1 MTLSGRIP
9 EVTVTSL
16 MTLIHYI
23 PITNTHIFIGNLT
36 ILFIPIVVTQYFTQ
50 IPDNQGLCM
59 VCKGLPN
66 KWSIC
71 FYRNVTES
79 GVPIGKSALTVQPG
93 CQDRKEHR
101 LQLGFWNTDSPR
113 CKNFM
118 SNMWVQP
125 TLLNVLFNPAVGGSS
140 SLQLS
145 FLFMSTILGIFP
157 LLYRAAHF
165 N

>member
-66 KWSIC
+66 K
-71 FYRNVTES
+71 
-79 GVPIGKSALTVQPG
+79 
-93 CQDRKEHR
+93 
-101 LQLGFWNTDSPR
+101 
-113 CKNFM
+113 
-118 SNMWVQP
+118 
-125 TLLNVLFNPAVGGSS
+125 
-140 SLQLS
+140 
-145 FLFMSTILGIFP
+145 
-157 LLYRAAHF
+157 
-165 N
+165 